1 MDSRQ
6 DAAEI
11 TQIASVSGLRMG
23 DILGTW
29 EERLTAVVAM
39 MRAMSRQTDPQE
51 MVRDYSRRIGSIL
64 PTDRAISISR
74 RELSYPEYRITRSTT
89 WKETINPWT
98 QKERLPRLKGGLLA
112 ELLYGDEPRIIDDV
126 TEALAPDDP
135 ALEYFDGMRSLLAL
149 PNYDQGVALNMSVL
163 LQAAPGAFDPEILPE
178 RVWMSNLFGR
188 ATHNLALMEEL
199 KRAYKIVDQELN
211 LVADIQRSLLPQSLP
226 AIPGLD
232 LAVYYQTSR
241 WAGGDY
247 YDFFPLPENRW
258 GIFLADVSG
267 HGTPAAVLMAITH
280 TIAHGFPGHPM
291 PPSELLDHV
300 NERLARRYTGDG
312 DRFVTAFYG
321 IYDPAERTLT
331 YASAGHNP
339 PRVKRCRDGSVAELD
354 AAGGLPLGIFPG
366 VKYDQATFALQ
377 PGDQII
383 FYTDGITEALNPR
396 GEAFG
401 NGRLDQAISNC
412 FLDAQGLVDT
422 VIDAVSRFTED
433 APATDDRTMLV
444 AKVS

>member
-1 MDSRQ
+1 MQSRT
-6 DAAEI
+6 DTGNPVLESP
-11 TQIASVSGLRMG
+11 TSRLWMG
-23 DILGTW
+23 DDRGTW
-29 EERLTAVVAM
+29 QERLTAIVDM

-51 MVRDYSRRIGSIL
+51 MVRDYSRRIASIL
-64 PTDRAISISR
+64 PVDRALSISR
-74 RELSYPEYRITRSTT
+74 RDLAAPDYRITRSTT
-89 WKETINPWT
+89 WEENINPWT
-98 QKERLPRLKGGLLA
+98 QKDRLPRLRGGLLG
-112 ELLYGDEPRIIDDV
+112 ELLYGDEPRIIDD
-126 TEALAPDDP
+126 LAEVLQADDP
-135 ALEYFDGMRSLLAL
+135 ALPYFEGMRSLLAV

-163 LQAAPGAFDPEILPE
+163 LQAQPGAFDPEILPE

-188 ATHNLALMEEL
+188 ATHNLALMAEL
-199 KRAYKIVDQELN
+199 KRAYRVVDQELN
-211 LVADIQRSLLPQSLP
+211 LVADIQRSLLPKTLP
-226 AIPGLD
+226 VIQGLD
-232 LAVYYQTSR
+232 LAVSYQTSR

-300 NERLARRYTGDG
+300 NDRLARGYTTDG

-321 IYDPAERTLT
+321 IYDPAGRTLT

-339 PRVKRCRDGSVAELD
+339 PRVKRCQDGSVAELD

-366 VKYDQATFALQ
+366 VKYAQATFPLQ
-377 PGDQII
+377 RGDQVI
-383 FYTDGITEALNPR
+383 FYTDGITEALNPQ
-396 GEAFG
+396 GEGFG
-401 NGRLDQAISNC
+401 NDRLDEAISNC

-422 VIDAVSRFTED
+422 VIAAVARFTEG